1 LPSKSGGLA
10 DRLTEKQR
18 DERMEFIRRRIERQI
33 FGLTGLAL
41 NDIDYEQPRG
51 DPGLFGPESLC
62 WRIHADFPSML
73 CGGTSALMLQ
83 MMHPLALAGVWDHSN
98 FRDDMLGRLR
108 RTSQFIAATTFA
120 STADAQRLNDRVRAI
135 HAKVFGVA
143 PDGRPY
149 SADDPE
155 LLTWIHVAEVK
166 SFLEA
171 YMRYRDPHLSEADQD
186 RYLDEIARVAE
197 GLGAEEVPRTRQH
210 VDAYIERMRPSL
222 VYDERTAEV
231 LGLVLS
237 APAPGAMANLARSLM
252 STAAVDLLPEWVRSM
267 SGLEQSAVQR
277 ATIRSGMRA
286 LARVLRWSI
295 RNGASNRAWRRVR
308 DIRCA

>member
-1 LPSKSGGLA
+1 
-10 DRLTEKQR
+10 
-18 DERMEFIRRRIERQI
+18 MEFIRRRIERQI

-73 CGGTSALMLQ
+73 CGGISALMLQ